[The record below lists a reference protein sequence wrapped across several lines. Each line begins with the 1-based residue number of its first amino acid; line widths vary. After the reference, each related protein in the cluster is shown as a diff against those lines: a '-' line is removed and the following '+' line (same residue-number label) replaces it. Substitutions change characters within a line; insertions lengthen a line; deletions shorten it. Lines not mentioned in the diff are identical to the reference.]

1 MVGSSH
7 STSVAPNIRE
17 RVIQKVAWRLLP
29 FLGLLYFVNYLD
41 RTNIGFAAPHGMN
54 DALGFDK
61 AAFGL
66 ASGIFFIGYL
76 LLEVPSNLM
85 LHKVGARRWIARI
98 MVSWGIV
105 ASAMAFVPNGLTM
118 YALRFVL
125 GIAEAGSRILSNQGG
140 DGNQEV
146 PHFHLHVFAGKNL
159 GRMIKPIGK

>member
-85 LHKVGARRWIARI
+85 LHKVGARRWIDHGAR
-98 MVSWGIV
+98 
-105 ASAMAFVPNGLTM
+105 
-118 YALRFVL
+118 L
-125 GIAEAGSRILSNQGG
+125 GIR
-140 DGNQEV
+140 
-146 PHFHLHVFAGKNL
+146 
-159 GRMIKPIGK
+159 